1 MTCICWAIVS
11 FPLKLGWSGKC
22 LLVTSFSNTCGWP
35 LFWTWAYVFYSDGME
50 GESLGTQRNDQET
63 VYLCKNRHCN
73 GFTLQFWFYE
83 NCQFEL
89 FQRTKGVLNAFSS
102 LPVEASCHRSRGT
115 GLGALNLLFGAVFHK
130 TCLSA
135 ALHTCWERPLD

>member
-1 MTCICWAIVS
+1 MVCICWAIFP

-35 LFWTWAYVFYSDGME
+35 LFLD
-50 GESLGTQRNDQET
+50 LGICVLFQGNGRRKSGDSE
-63 VYLCKNRHCN
+63 KRPGNRHRN
-73 GFTLQFWFYE
+73 GFTWQFWFCD
-83 NCQFEL
+83 NCQFKL
-89 FQRTKGVLNAFSS
+89 FQRTKGVLNAFPF

-115 GLGALNLLFGAVFHK
+115 GLGALSLLFGAVFHK

-135 ALHTCWERPLD
+135 ALHTC